1 MRLGAVDSRQRTPDQ
16 FQDRF
21 RGSKAY
27 ALHDNRSQRREGPRR
42 LKGCSRI
49 PRNLKSRR
57 LLPSCRR
64 LTCPIVVLMACAA
77 MVYAAQN
84 CLQSRF
90 EGVSFGFSLK
100 VYFVLTLQ
108 QTQGRWYNGVTYCRS
123 SYIHDCIGLHM
134 SGCYILVNNFV
145 LRTVIPKYEQSY
157 NTESGQR
164 FLKVLLV

>member
-1 MRLGAVDSRQRTPDQ
+1 
-16 FQDRF
+16 
-21 RGSKAY
+21 
-27 ALHDNRSQRREGPRR
+27 
-42 LKGCSRI
+42 
-49 PRNLKSRR
+49 
-57 LLPSCRR
+57 
-64 LTCPIVVLMACAA
+64 MACAA

-90 EGVSFGFSLK
+90 EVVSFGFSLK
-100 VYFVLTLQ
+100 RNFVLTLQ

-164 FLKVLLV
+164 FLKVLLVRYSNGLTPLRVLSVRTKTLHVERILHITWQLNSVCDV